1 MRRSFQ
7 LMNEGEVGN
16 HNAKRLG
23 LVYPA
28 ENLPAHSLQL
38 VGNIVCQREY
48 EGSVDALK
56 RNIQPR
62 AVIERHKCACAALVL
77 KFMMMCSARAFF
89 RRILSTANSWLKWL
103 LVNLEST
110 VSRS

>member
-7 LMNEGEVGN
+7 LMNEGEVGH

-48 EGSVDALK
+48 KRRVDTLK
-56 RNIQPR
+56 RNVQPR
-62 AVIERHKCACAALVL
+62 AVIERNKLCLSGLGFEIHDDMFRESVLSPNFEHSKELAEMALG
-77 KFMMMCSARAFF
+77 
-89 RRILSTANSWLKWL
+89 
-103 LVNLEST
+103 
-110 VSRS
+110 